1 MPLPRIAYV
10 NGRYLPVRNALVSVE
25 DRGYQ
30 FSDGIYEV
38 CEVRG
43 GAVIDERRH
52 LERLRRSLGELR
64 IVMPLSQRALVVI
77 MRETIRRNRV
87 RDGIVYVQMT
97 RGVAR
102 RDFAFPP
109 PGTAP
114 SLVVTAR
121 SLDRRSNEKRAEQG
135 LAVITVPESRWARP
149 DIKSISL
156 LPNVLA
162 KQAAR
167 DHGAAEAWFVDRDGR
182 VTEGASSNAWIVT
195 RDGKVVTRP
204 AADNGILRGITRT
217 VLIEAVKAR
226 NLLFEERPFTVEE
239 AYAASEAFVTGASQ
253 IVMPVVRI
261 DDRPIGGGLPGPVA
275 KALRESFHRHAEWS

>member
-10 NGRYLPVRNALVSVE
+10 NGRYLPARDALVSIE

-38 CEVRG
+38 CEVRA

-52 LERLRRSLGELR
+52 LERLRRSLDALR
-64 IVMPLSQRALVVI
+64 IRLPLTPRALAVI
-77 MRETIRRNRV
+77 MHETICRNRV

-102 RDFAFPP
+102 RDFSFPP
-109 PGTAP
+109 PDTAP

-121 SLDRRSNEKRAEQG
+121 SLDMAGNEKKAQQG
-135 LAVITVPESRWARP
+135 IAVITVPESRWTRP
-149 DIKSISL
+149 DIKSVSL

-167 DHGAAEAWFVDRDGR
+167 DRGAGEAWFVDRDGR
-182 VTEGASSNAWIVT
+182 VTEGASSNAWIVSPT
-195 RDGKVVTRP
+195 GKVITRP
-204 AADNGILRGITRT
+204 ADNGILRGITRT
-217 VLIEAVKAR
+217 VLIEAIKAQ
-226 NLLFEERPFTVEE
+226 NLLFEERPFTVDE
-239 AYAASEAFVTGASQ
+239 AYGASEAFVTAASQ

-261 DDRPIGGGLPGPVA
+261 DDRTIGGGSPGPVA
-275 KALRESFHRHAEWS
+275 KALRASFHRHAEWS

>member
-10 NGRYLPVRNALVSVE
+10 NGRYLCPPDACVSIE

-30 FSDGIYEV
+30 FADGIYEV

-43 GAVIDERRH
+43 GAIIDERRH
-52 LERLRRSLGELR
+52 LERLRRSLTALR
-64 IVMPLSQRALVVI
+64 IGWPVSQSALSVI
-77 MRETIRRNRV
+77 MHETIRRNRV
-87 RDGIVYVQMT
+87 HEGIVYVQIT

-121 SLDRRSNEKRAEQG
+121 SLDLAGNEKKAQQG
-135 LAVITVPESRWARP
+135 IAVVTVPESRWARP

-167 DHGAAEAWFVDRDGR
+167 DRAAGEAWFVDRDGR

-195 RDGKVVTRP
+195 RDQKVLTRP
-204 AADNGILRGITRT
+204 ADNGILRGITRT
-217 VLIEAVKAR
+217 VLIAVIQAQ
-226 NLLFEERPFTVEE
+226 NLQFEERPFTVEE
-239 AYAASEAFVTGASQ
+239 AYGAGEAFVTAASQ

-261 DDRPIGGGLPGPVA
+261 DDRTIGGGVPGPVA
-275 KALRESFHRHAEWS
+275 TALRESFHRHAERS

>member
-10 NGRYLPVRNALVSVE
+10 NGRYLPARDALVSIE

-30 FSDGIYEV
+30 FSDGVYEV

-43 GAVIDERRH
+43 AAIIDERRH
-52 LERLRRSLGELR
+52 LERLRRSLDALR
-64 IVMPLSQRALVVI
+64 IALPLTPRALAVI

-87 RDGIVYVQMT
+87 GDGIVYVQMT

-109 PGTAP
+109 PGTVP

-121 SLDRRSNEKRAEQG
+121 SLDMRGNERKARQG
-135 LAVITVPESRWARP
+135 LAVITVAESRWARP
-149 DIKSISL
+149 DIKSVSL

-195 RDGKVVTRP
+195 QDGKVVTRP
-204 AADNGILRGITRT
+204 ADNGILRGITRT
-217 VLIEAVKAR
+217 VLIEAIKAQ
-226 NLLFEERPFTVEE
+226 NLQFEERPFTVAE
-239 AYAASEAFVTGASQ
+239 AYGAREAFVTAASQ

-261 DDRPIGGGLPGPVA
+261 DDRAIGGGLPGPVA
-275 KALRESFHRHAEWS
+275 TALRVCFHRHAERS

>member
-10 NGRYLPVRNALVSVE
+10 NGRYLPARDALVSIE

-43 GAVIDERRH
+43 GAIIDERRH
-52 LERLRRSLGELR
+52 LERLRRSLAELR
-64 IVMPLSQRALVVI
+64 ISSPVGLSALAVI

-102 RDFAFPP
+102 RDFSFPP

-121 SLDRRSNEKRAEQG
+121 SLDMAGNEQKARQG
-135 LAVITVPESRWARP
+135 IAVVTVPESRWARP
-149 DIKSISL
+149 DIKSVSL

-167 DHGAAEAWFVDRDGR
+167 DRGAAEAWFVDREGR

-195 RDGKVVTRP
+195 RDRKVITRP
-204 AADNGILRGITRT
+204 ADNGILRGITRT
-217 VLIEAVKAR
+217 VLIGVIKAR

-239 AYAASEAFVTGASQ
+239 AYGAGEAFVTAASQ

-261 DDRPIGGGLPGPVA
+261 DDRTIGGGAPGPVA
-275 KALRESFHRHAEWS
+275 TALLESFHRHAEWS